1 MYSLSRHRC
10 LPSRASCARIRP
22 RTRARRL
29 LNKSAIALALATVL
43 SALPRVSHAQGYPG
57 GGMGGG
63 GGRRGGMGGPPGGAS
78 GQRGPMGVGIAKQI
92 EGMASLKDA
101 LHKVPD
107 LSDQQKDSA
116 KALERRYGDV
126 FKSYGIAAKNM
137 MDSARTGGG
146 MPDMDAMRTIREQA
160 DSVRSAEL
168 ITARALLT
176 TDAQRSR
183 FDQNVADLNAEQA
196 KREEQM
202 RQRRSRGGMGGG
214 MGGGMRP
221 PE

>member
-1 MYSLSRHRC
+1 MLGLSRHDC
-10 LPSRASCARIRP
+10 PSSLGSCARATSRSHTERVINA
-22 RTRARRL
+22 AR
-29 LNKSAIALALATVL
+29 IALTLATVL
-43 SALPRVSHAQGYPG
+43 GAVPRAAHAQGYPG

-78 GQRGPMGVGIAKQI
+78 GQRGPMGVDIAKQI

-183 FDQNVADLNAEQA
+183 FDQNVADLSAEQA
-196 KREEQM
+196 KHEEQM

>member
-1 MYSLSRHRC
+1 MLALSRHGCRS
-10 LPSRASCARIRP
+10 SRGLCAHQRSRSRIERV
-22 RTRARRL
+22 
-29 LNKSAIALALATVL
+29 LNAAALALTLATVL
-43 SALPRVSHAQGYPG
+43 SAVPRASHAQGYPG

-63 GGRRGGMGGPPGGAS
+63 GGRRGGMGGPPGGAQ
-78 GQRGPMGVGIAKQI
+78 GQRGPTGADIARQI

-146 MPDMDAMRTIREQA
+146 MPDMDAMRTIRQQA
-160 DSVRSAEL
+160 DSVRTAEL
-168 ITARALLT
+168 TTARAFLT

-202 RQRRSRGGMGGG
+202 QQRRARGGMG
-214 MGGGMRP
+214 GGGMRP